1 VTDGTRD
8 PRPGESSSS
17 PGPERPGEAT
27 PVPAEPRGVFLV
39 LEGVEGAGKT
49 TQLRLL
55 REELE
60 RRGFPVVQARE
71 PGGTPVGEAVRAVLL
86 DRVELDMPAESEL
99 FLMLAARAAFVRDVV
114 KPALEAGAV
123 MLADRFETSTFAYQG
138 HGRGLPLAEVRRL
151 NAFATGGLRPDLV
164 LILDLPL
171 SEGRDRQR
179 REGKD
184 ADRIERGGEDFH
196 ARVARG
202 YRTLATSDPEVVLVD
217 ARGDEATI
225 HARILDVLAPFLAR
239 VGPEPRVRPGG
250 LTGGLSEGVPASV
263 VPPPAP
269 PTSSDASDSPDF
281 A

>member
-8 PRPGESSSS
+8 PRPGEGSSS
-17 PGPERPGEAT
+17 PGPGLPGEGP
-27 PVPAEPRGVFLV
+27 PVPGEPRGVFLV

-49 TQLRLL
+49 TQLHLL

-196 ARVARG
+196 GRVARG

-225 HARILDVLAPFLAR
+225 HARILDVLTPLLAR

-250 LTGGLSEGVPASV
+250 LSEGVPASR
-263 VPPPAP
+263 VPPPARP
-269 PTSSDASDSPDF
+269 ISSDTSDSPDF

>member
-1 VTDGTRD
+1 MTDGTRD
-8 PRPGESSSS
+8 PRPGEGSSS
-17 PGPERPGEAT
+17 PGPELPAEGP
-27 PVPAEPRGVFLV
+27 PVPGEPRGVFLV

-49 TQLRLL
+49 TQLHLL
-55 REELE
+55 RKELE

-164 LILDLPL
+164 LVLDLSL
-171 SEGRDRQR
+171 EEGRDRQR

-196 ARVARG
+196 GRVAQG
-202 YRTLATSDPEVVLVD
+202 YRTLATSDPKVVLVD
-217 ARGDEATI
+217 ARGDEAII
-225 HARILDVLAPFLAR
+225 HARILDVLTPLLAR

-250 LTGGLSEGVPASV
+250 LTEGVPAPV
-263 VPPPAP
+263 VPPPDR